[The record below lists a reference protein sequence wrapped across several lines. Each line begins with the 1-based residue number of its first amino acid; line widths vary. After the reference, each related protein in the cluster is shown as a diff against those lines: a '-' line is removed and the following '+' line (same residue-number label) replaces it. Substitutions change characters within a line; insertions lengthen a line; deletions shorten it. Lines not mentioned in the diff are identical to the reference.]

1 MFSIHKLNS
10 LSSFIAV
17 TKGTEMNSKGTVVTL
32 NDKVLTK
39 YKQLSGSCSKT
50 VKISMVANSLLIPET
65 GRAKKWI
72 TLPTCLV
79 FPKSTCT
86 TEDICL
92 LSEESS
98 FWAFHTWDFPCT
110 FFSTEKSWRQLAWSK
125 VKTSP

>member
-50 VKISMVANSLLIPET
+50 VKISMVANSLLIPKAT
-65 GRAKKWI
+65 H
-72 TLPTCLV
+72 
-79 FPKSTCT
+79 
-86 TEDICL
+86 
-92 LSEESS
+92 ESKR
-98 FWAFHTWDFPCT
+98 DRT
-110 FFSTEKSWRQLAWSK
+110 FFRNTVFLAQ
-125 VKTSP
+125 SPPKESCML